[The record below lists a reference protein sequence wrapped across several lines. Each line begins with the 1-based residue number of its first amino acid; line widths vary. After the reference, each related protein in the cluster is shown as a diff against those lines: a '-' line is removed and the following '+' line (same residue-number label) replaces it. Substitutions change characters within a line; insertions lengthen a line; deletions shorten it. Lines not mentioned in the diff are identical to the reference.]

1 MRISVSSGILPYIAG
16 GGLLS
21 DKTVAYAQAYLGL
34 LLQIRTGRLPDRR
47 MGPP

>member
-16 GGLLS
+16 RGSPL
-21 DKTVAYAQAYLGL
+21 DKMAYKQAYLGL
-34 LLQIRTGRLPDRR
+34 LLQIRTGRHPEHG